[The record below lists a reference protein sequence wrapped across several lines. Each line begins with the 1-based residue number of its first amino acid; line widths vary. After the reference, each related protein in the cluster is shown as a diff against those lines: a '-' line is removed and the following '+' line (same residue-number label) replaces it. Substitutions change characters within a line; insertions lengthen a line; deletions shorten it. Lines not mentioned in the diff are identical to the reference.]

1 MQVIFYASLIPKGS
15 INYEKSCV
23 CLSPRS
29 RFEMVTGFHK
39 EKKTNFAIGNEQA
52 TDGRLSL
59 KPNVAI

>member
-39 EKKTNFAIGNEQA
+39 KN
-52 TDGRLSL
+52 
-59 KPNVAI
+59 